1 MESALELINVQ
12 RKILKKCSDKSAGR
26 GSEHIM
32 QVPLERSTT
41 TLSVTFLGGNLHKS
55 VVLSDLYLLCEAD
68 TFDYYTPHVHVA
80 GLKYICAENACGS
93 R

>member
-26 GSEHIM
+26 GSERIM
-32 QVPLERSTT
+32 QVPLERSTM

-55 VVLSDLYLLCEAD
+55 VVLSCEAD
-68 TFDYYTPHVHVA
+68 TFDYIHSYTPYVNVA